1 MRLKLLSLHLLLTVL
16 NSHMTFIVD
25 PTAIIYSTSSHKE
38 MTFIQAIDQ
47 YLYLC
52 LSRNVVSP
60 VPRVFEVTT
69 EIFWLVLS
77 SMRTR
82 LKVIT
87 YLFVCSISPDVKC
100 QKEIKVLLHEIFF
113 PILEMRT
120 FTLKQKV
127 TVLAMLSKSCQEP
140 QALVELYL
148 NYDCDGDSI
157 DSVYKQ

>member
-1 MRLKLLSLHLLLTVL
+1 MRSKLLSLHLLLTVL

-69 EIFWLVLS
+69 EIFWLVLQS
-77 SMRTR
+77 GMRTR

-120 FTLKQKV
+120 FTLKQKA
-127 TVLAMLSKSCQEP
+127 TVLAMLSRTTGTC
-140 QALVELYL
+140 
-148 NYDCDGDSI
+148 
-157 DSVYKQ
+157 